1 LLSFAIL
8 NSEYYA
14 LNKQKFAEE
23 VLMSIHGHEVLRM
36 MEGNNYTESSLFNAI
51 KNKFGENAV
60 FHTCSK
66 SNMNAEQLIAFLKAK
81 GKFKPS
87 VAHKSEFT
95 VDNKKICK
103 H

>member
-1 LLSFAIL
+1 ML
-8 NSEYYA
+8 
-14 LNKQKFAEE
+14 
-23 VLMSIHGHEVLRM
+23 SIHGHEVLHM
-36 MEGNNYTESSLFNAI
+36 MNGNNYTESSLLEAI
-51 KNKFGENAV
+51 HQKFGTDAK

-87 VAHKSEFT
+87 VSTETEFT
-95 VDNKKICK
+95 VDNKKICN